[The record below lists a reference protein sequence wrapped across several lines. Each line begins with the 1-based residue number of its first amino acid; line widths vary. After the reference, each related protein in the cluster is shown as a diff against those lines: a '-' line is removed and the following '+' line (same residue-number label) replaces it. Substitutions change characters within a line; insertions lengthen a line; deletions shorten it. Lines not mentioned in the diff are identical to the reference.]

1 MCLANKCFMNIF
13 CASRIM
19 TLVPYGGANGMDD
32 ADGQSST
39 DLARAW
45 EGVDL
50 LRRRGQLLQ
59 VVPMMQI
66 TFVYAHLFYWD
77 VLIGYVFLNHL
88 SFVSN
93 CDLIHSIHVADP
105 LENVSTPMSKPIND
119 SWTVFKPRFSLMKSM
134 ASIERLLPTTKCW

>member
-1 MCLANKCFMNIF
+1 MA
-13 CASRIM
+13 
-19 TLVPYGGANGMDD
+19 LVPYGGANGMDD

-45 EGVDL
+45 ESVDL

-77 VLIGYVFLNHL
+77 VP
-88 SFVSN
+88 N
-93 CDLIHSIHVADP
+93 CS
-105 LENVSTPMSKPIND
+105 M
-119 SWTVFKPRFSLMKSM
+119 FS
-134 ASIERLLPTTKCW
+134 